1 LKSMD
6 LYSESAP
13 FDGTQSCM
21 SVDPEM
27 FFPEDYEDRGVT
39 ERAKSICKS
48 CPLTLDCLEYAMSDA
63 SLDGIWGGTTPR
75 ERKNMRRRKR
85 VPV

>member
-1 LKSMD
+1 MD

-21 SVDPEM
+21 AVDPEI
-27 FFPEDYEDRGVT
+27 FFPEDYDDYRITGK
-39 ERAKSICKS
+39 AKSICSS
-48 CPLTLDCLEYAMSDA
+48 CPLTADCLAYAVKDS

-75 ERKNMRRRKR
+75 ERKNMRRRRK